1 MQKTGKAGK
10 AKTKDMSAT
19 ERMHREGAHG
29 LEGSSCGWSLPPLQL
44 RTPASGR
51 RPPGY
56 AVMRRRGMPASAGAF
71 ELGWYHDAFV
81 PSGAGA
87 FLRISGPA
95 CGTAKRERIPEAGW
109 RQRSEVRLKR
119 LGTAMAFSSAWAKMQ
134 GMLFLSKREVMALC
148 VKLNYCLQHC
158 GRLQR
163 MPRRQ
168 ATRCSC
174 GQDTSGR
181 WRRAFIRICPSAGG

>member
-51 RPPGY
+51 WPPGY

-81 PSGAGA
+81 PSGRVRFCVFPGLPAERRSGSV
-87 FLRISGPA
+87 FRKPDGVSVLR
-95 CGTAKRERIPEAGW
+95 
-109 RQRSEVRLKR
+109 
-119 LGTAMAFSSAWAKMQ
+119 
-134 GMLFLSKREVMALC
+134 
-148 VKLNYCLQHC
+148 C
-158 GRLQR
+158 GRN
-163 MPRRQ
+163 
-168 ATRCSC
+168 
-174 GQDTSGR
+174 G
-181 WRRAFIRICPSAGG
+181 